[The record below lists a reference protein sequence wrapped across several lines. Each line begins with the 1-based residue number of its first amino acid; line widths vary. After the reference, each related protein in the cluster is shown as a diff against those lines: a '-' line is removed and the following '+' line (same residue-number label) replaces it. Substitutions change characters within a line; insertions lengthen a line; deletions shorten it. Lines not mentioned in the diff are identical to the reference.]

1 MDQDERSTPWTADA
15 AVYEITRFFP
25 VGSSA
30 KKVPGLRNIEGV
42 EAWVEL
48 HLRPVLPGK
57 IDMTKEAIVWTQAGN
72 AYTVCIEGS
81 HSVSPT
87 REALRTGV
95 WQAGDWLITV
105 SGIALEQLQ
114 AGDLLIQE
122 RNASKR
128 PARKRESTTD

>member
-1 MDQDERSTPWTADA
+1 MDQDERSKPWTADA

-25 VGSSA
+25 VGSIA
-30 KKVPGLRNIEGV
+30 KKVPALCNIEGV

-48 HLRPVLPGK
+48 HLRSVLPGK
-57 IDMTKEAIVWTQAGN
+57 IDMTKEAIVWTQVGN
-72 AYTVCIEGS
+72 SYAVCIEGS

-87 REALRTGV
+87 LEALRTGM

-105 SGIALEQLQ
+105 SGIAIEQLQ
-114 AGDLLIQE
+114 AGDLLVQE

-128 PARKRESTTD
+128 SERKRKSTTD